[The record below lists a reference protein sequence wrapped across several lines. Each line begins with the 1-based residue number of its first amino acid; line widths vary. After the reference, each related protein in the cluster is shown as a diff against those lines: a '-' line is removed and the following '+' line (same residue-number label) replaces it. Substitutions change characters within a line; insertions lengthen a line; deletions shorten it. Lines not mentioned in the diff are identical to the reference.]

1 MWTCLAEIA
10 GMSGLFKLSIWVP
23 TDTVGKVIGKKGA
36 VIQHIQRETRTT
48 CTILS
53 AGAPSAGMG
62 TLSDEPL
69 WSPIVVTGEPSKTL
83 AAHDMIRDIVEGD

>member
-1 MWTCLAEIA
+1 
-10 GMSGLFKLSIWVP
+10 
-23 TDTVGKVIGKKGA
+23 
-36 VIQHIQRETRTT
+36 
-48 CTILS
+48 
-53 AGAPSAGMG
+53 MG